1 LFFSKVKGKNEK
13 ITQEAIGKRLKQYAR
28 IASKECVDVPLS
40 LHSHM
45 FRHAAATHMLDNG
58 MNIVQLS
65 KILGHE
71 SVETTMQYLDISEE
85 AIKKAMLSIV
95 DNGIINLPKKWKSN
109 DGKLSEMF
117 KHTK

>member
-1 LFFSKVKGKNEK
+1 MN
-13 ITQEAIGKRLKQYAR
+13 
-28 IASKECVDVPLS
+28 

-65 KILGHE
+65 RILGHE

-85 AIKKAMLSIV
+85 AIKRAMLSIV
-95 DNGIINLPKKWKSN
+95 DDGIKNIQKKWKPN
-109 DGKLSEMF
+109 NGKLSEMF
-117 KHTK
+117 KHTKLKQEKQQY